1 MKILGATLT
10 KVEKL
15 LGEMT
20 NKETRTYLLYNK
32 VLVLSFSEVSFFEE
46 VAHEIVEFEIYGS

>member
-1 MKILGATLT
+1 MT